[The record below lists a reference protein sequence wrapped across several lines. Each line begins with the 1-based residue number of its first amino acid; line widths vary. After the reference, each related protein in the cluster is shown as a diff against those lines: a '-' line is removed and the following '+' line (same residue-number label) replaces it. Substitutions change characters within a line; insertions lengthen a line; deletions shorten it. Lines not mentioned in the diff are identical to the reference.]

1 MKKIKSLSEQVY
13 DYIVRQI
20 KVGELPDGSK
30 LSEADLIE
38 QLNIS
43 RTPIR
48 EALIQL
54 SADGILENVQRK
66 GFFVKTPS
74 WEEIVE
80 NYKIIAQLD
89 AYAAELAMNILSEDD
104 LKKMEAQAN
113 LIAFAISQKDYS
125 LYSDE
130 QEAFHDTY
138 LELCGNKHLINMI
151 HHLLKKYIRAT
162 DAINTPALFEM
173 LTDINKDHYKII
185 ELFRKKDLPNL
196 RECLIAHWTTAINFP
211 QKDFKTNSTDKT

>member
-13 DYIVRQI
+13 DYIIREI
-20 KVGELPDGSK
+20 KVGDLSEGSK
-30 LSEADLIE
+30 LSETELIE

-74 WEEIVE
+74 WEEIAE
-80 NYKIIAQLD
+80 NYRIIARLD
-89 AYAAELAMNILSEDD
+89 AYAAELAMDLLTEED
-104 LKKMEAQAN
+104 LKAMEAQAN
-113 LIAFAISQKDYS
+113 HIAFAISQKDYN
-125 LYSDE
+125 LYTDE

-138 LELCGNKHLINMI
+138 LEICGNRHLVGLI
-151 HHLLKKYIRAT
+151 HHLLKKYIRPA
-162 DAINTPALFEM
+162 DICDLPALFQM
-173 LTDINKDHYKII
+173 LEKINADHYKII
-185 ELFRKKDLPNL
+185 ELFRKKDLPAL
-196 RECLIAHWTTAINFP
+196 QECLIAHWTSAANFP
-211 QKDFKTNSTDKT
+211 PEHRKC